1 MPEFLVHFE
10 ITLPPG
16 LPELER
22 ERIYKK
28 EEKAAAPFFA
38 NGTFARCF
46 REAGTRNHWAIWD
59 APDAD
64 YIHRAYETFP
74 LFTLN
79 WGRASII
86 PLAVNP
92 NDPGVPATECPD
104 VPMTYPVLRKML
116 DAAKAFG
123 DNTALENGR
132 ELCPGVSIHDH
143 PGTDRNRQL
152 HFMVDGQ
159 KVAELG
165 PVTDEGEKEIGP
177 GYVDFL
183 AEWLGKP
190 VSHAKWVAR
199 IKADNQLLHPD
210 YDTALNAPRARF

>member
-1 MPEFLVHFE
+1 MEFLVHMQLHFPPE
-10 ITLPPG
+10 TPADFITEHYAAEAEAAKPYLTSGEMARVWRVPG
-16 LPELER
+16 KR
-22 ERIYKK
+22 D
-28 EEKAAAPFFA
+28 
-38 NGTFARCF
+38 
-46 REAGTRNHWAIWD
+46 HWAIWD
-59 APDAD
+59 VKDAQAL
-64 YIHRAYETFP
+64 HAAYTNFP
-74 LFTLN
+74 MFPWMN
-79 WGRASII
+79 VDVI
-86 PLAVNP
+86 PLCTNP

-210 YDTALNAPRARF
+210 YDAALNAPRARF